1 MRKYELIIFL
11 TSAFSLTFCNQKLPE
26 GALVISDNDTMYP
39 QDILSISKKINQ
51 NPIDPE
57 KYYLRGNAFYYLDD
71 YKHASIDFK
80 TATKLNPQNALYF
93 YRLAESYLAPDS
105 AIYVEANRALET
117 AISIKRDY
125 NEAIFLA
132 AKVQLARQQ
141 YDKAEEYLKKI
152 IEIDGFKEN
161 SRLLMSVLYKEKKDT
176 SMSEKFIDDLLKVN
190 PENFDANMQKA
201 LFLIKKD
208 SLLAEQFVDKALV
221 LDEYSDEA
229 LYTKALLLQR
239 KGRFEDALNLYK
251 RVQKINPQHL
261 YSYYN
266 SAVIQALFENFQ
278 ASIDLCNEVLKLS
291 GRFDN
296 AYTLRGF
303 CYQELGDK
311 KTAEQNYTAALEIN
325 PSSDLAQS
333 YLNSL
338 K

>member
-1 MRKYELIIFL
+1 MRKYGLIILL
-11 TSAFSLTFCNQKLPE
+11 TSALSLTFCKQKLPE
-26 GALVISDNDTMYP
+26 GALVISDNDTTYP
-39 QDILSISKKINQ
+39 QDILDISKKINQ
-51 NPIDPE
+51 NPSDAE
-57 KYYLRGNAFYYLDD
+57 KYYLRGNAFFYLDD
-71 YKHASIDFK
+71 FEHASIDFR
-80 TATKLNPQNALYF
+80 TATVLMPQNALYY

-105 AIYVEANRALET
+105 ANYPEANKALED
-117 AISIKRDY
+117 AIRLKNDY
-125 NEAIFLA
+125 HEAIFLA

-141 YDKAEEYLKKI
+141 YDQAEENLKKV
-152 IEIDGFKEN
+152 IEVDGFKED
-161 SRLLMSVLYKEKKDT
+161 SRLLLSVLFKEKKDT
-176 SMSEKFIDDLLKVN
+176 AMSEKFIDDLLRVN

-201 LFLIKKD
+201 LFLIDKD
-208 SLLAEQFVDKALV
+208 TLLAEQFVDKALV

-251 RVQKINPQHL
+251 RVQKINPQHV

-266 SAVIQALFENFQ
+266 SAVIQAMFENFQ

-311 KTAEQNYTAALEIN
+311 KTAEQNYSAALEIN
-325 PSSDLAQS
+325 PNSELAQN